1 MARYHQHA
9 NGFTLIELMISLVL
23 GLLISAA
30 VIQIYLTNVQ
40 STTVQKSGSELQEA
54 SIFGL
59 QQLEAHLRLANL
71 GNSETKITDTT
82 ANGGIVLSWKNLGL
96 PSTSPTTSAMFLP
109 YLTHTAG
116 DTAGDKK
123 WESNSNTDIN
133 SDQLTIQ
140 FTNTTGQTMFDCES
154 AEVANKQRVIERY
167 FLRSVTG
174 DNSTGAVKN
183 LALVCD
189 AGRIEGTA
197 VTGLSADY
205 RTGGSEFIMGVDQ
218 FKILLGVQDANNQ
231 MMYLPSSTYTSLSGT
246 HPPIIAVKIGL
257 IVHGSTPIIGSNE
270 ITSFTLLGQ
279 SQNLK
284 SDTTRK
290 KLVRRTYESTTLLR
304 NARVVAVSSS

>member
-96 PSTSPTTSAMFLP
+96 PSTSSTTSAMFLP

-116 DTAGDKK
+116 DKDWK
-123 WESNSNTDIN
+123 SDSNTDIN

-284 SDTTRK
+284 NDTTRK